1 MTYFSS
7 YPQHFKVSRSQLQN
21 VIEWKFRGNLM
32 YFISYLTDVLTMTK
46 FFALPQTFNTA
57 KLLVLNRFTEAPRG
71 NFKFGG
77 NLSFFYFVFD
87 R

>member
-1 MTYFSS
+1 
-7 YPQHFKVSRSQLQN
+7 
-21 VIEWKFRGNLM
+21 M

-57 KLLVLNRFTEAPRG
+57 KLLVLNRFTEALRD

-77 NLSFFYFVFD
+77 NLSCFTLYLTDDLTMTNFLLYSLTF